1 VKSKLKPPFVVIL
14 SICCA
19 FALAAWLGAKWWPQ
33 HAPQDFEKCSE
44 QAEKTA
50 ASVDER
56 TSLMDQCD
64 KQFAGRRKMGG
75 GYTYH
80 DFLQNRHFDIA
91 GPNPTPT
98 EQKYFDEQYTVYLG
112 AQRRDAAAADLAETP
127 TQIAQP
133 NSRNEQVTS
142 SITSPGPPMVLAP
155 PRIPIPRARSS
166 VVRSRDPCEEAS
178 ISCTWTKF
186 SAGIKNFFESNA
198 QVTSP

>member
-1 VKSKLKPPFVVIL
+1 MNSKLKSRFVVIL
-14 SICCA
+14 SICSSVPV
-19 FALAAWLGAKWWPQ
+19 AAWLGGQRWPQ
-33 HAPQDFEKCSE
+33 HAPQDFEGCSD

-64 KQFAGRRKMGG
+64 EQFAGRRKKGG
-75 GYTYH
+75 GYTYY

-91 GPNPTPT
+91 GPNPTPA
-98 EQKYFDEQYTVYLG
+98 EQKYFDEQYTVYLD
-112 AQRRDAAAADLAETP
+112 AQRRDAAAADLAEKQ
-127 TQIAQP
+127 TQTAPP
-133 NSRNEQVTS
+133 NSQNEQVTS
-142 SITSPGPPMVLAP
+142 SITSPGPPLDLAP

-198 QVTSP
+198 RVNHP